1 MKKLVSFIKFH
12 INTPELKKKK
22 IVNQKKVWGLYK
34 NIIQE
39 IYYEK
44 K

>member
-1 MKKLVSFIKFH
+1 M
-12 INTPELKKKK
+12 
-22 IVNQKKVWGLYK
+22 VWGLYK

-44 K
+44 KYQQSQLRYNNKNTKVLDLLSCPQS